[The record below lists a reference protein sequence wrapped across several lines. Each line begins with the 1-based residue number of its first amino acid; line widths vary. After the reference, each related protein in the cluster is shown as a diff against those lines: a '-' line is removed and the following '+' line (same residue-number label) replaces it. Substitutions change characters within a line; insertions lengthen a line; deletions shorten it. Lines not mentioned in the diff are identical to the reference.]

1 MKKLLQSLQKYTAL
15 SVEMLQLD
23 KQLDALNAKS
33 GKVADARDEVM
44 LDIRNESLRLPAYVE
59 GQPMAK
65 HVALVSKAVAEVTG
79 AAEGKEAAV
88 LAKLMKPGGPLSMAS
103 WTKMLS
109 AQSAFE
115 KKAKAA
121 DAKAKADA
129 KKAEAKAKADEKKA
143 KADEAKAAK
152 QAKVIAAKNAKLKAK
167 LVKTNIVK
175 DEPSETKAPETETE
189 TKVEVEVE
197 TETAL
202 PAEPTAVSPADA
214 P

>member
-143 KADEAKAAK
+143 AK
-152 QAKVIAAKNAKLKAK
+152 QAKAIAAKNAKLKAK

-175 DEPSETKAPETETE
+175 PETADTKTPETEVKVEAE
-189 TKVEVEVE
+189 TK
-197 TETAL
+197 TEQVL
-202 PAEPTAVSPADA
+202 PPAEPTAVSPADA